1 MADFV
6 KAIGALVVVAGG
18 LVLIVAGIVK
28 SQMIAVVLGAV
39 AFTLAAALGASRAI
53 RKR

>member
-6 KAIGALVVVAGG
+6 KVIGAVIVAGGG
-18 LVLIVAGIVK
+18 LVLLVAGIAK
-28 SQMIAVVLGAV
+28 SQMIAVVLGVVAFVLAV
-39 AFTLAAALGASRAI
+39 ALGTSRAI